1 MSNTQHY
8 PDALML
14 VVDDDAAVASLL
26 DELLS
31 EEGYQVLLAR
41 TLADARTHLAAN
53 EPDVILLDVQLPD
66 GSGFDFCEQ
75 LRSDAKTVD
84 MPILF
89 LSAVDRSA
97 DSVAR
102 GLDLG
107 GYDFLSKPFRNVEL
121 LARVRVL
128 VRLRVLQQ
136 RLIAQERERAML
148 ATAGAAAHSLA
159 QPLMAA
165 LGLTSLLLKD
175 ELTSQQ
181 RHDLEMIYGALQQM
195 STTVHQIQEVQH
207 FITQPY
213 LDDQPDIEILN
224 IEEASALRQ
233 PE

>member
-1 MSNTQHY
+1 MSDIQQY
-8 PDALML
+8 PNAVML
-14 VVDDDAAVASLL
+14 VVDDDAAIASLL

-31 EEGYQVLLAR
+31 EEGYEVLLAG
-41 TLADARTHLAAN
+41 TLADAREHLATHA
-53 EPDVILLDVQLPD
+53 PDVILLDVQLPD
-66 GSGFDFCEQ
+66 GSGFDFCQQ
-75 LRSDAKTVD
+75 LRVDAKTVD
-84 MPILF
+84 VPILF

-121 LARVRVL
+121 LARIRVL

-175 ELTSQQ
+175 ELTPPQ
-181 RHDLEMIYGALQQM
+181 RHDVELIYGALQQM
-195 STTVHQIQEVQH
+195 STTVRQIQEVQH

-213 LDDQPDIEILN
+213 LEDQPHIEILN
-224 IEEASALRQ
+224 IEEASATRQ